1 MSVLSW
7 IIVPLQ
13 SGFERRFANAK
24 AVWNA
29 RREFFQIRS
38 QFTAGRQ
45 QNLAHTVLK
54 NIPERYSFSLV
65 WQAKV
70 KGRKTFSA
78 LSY

>member
-1 MSVLSW
+1 LK
-7 IIVPLQ
+7 
-13 SGFERRFANAK
+13 GDFANAK

-29 RREFFQIRS
+29 RREFFRIRS
-38 QFTAGRQ
+38 QFTADRQ

-54 NIPERYSFSLV
+54 TIPERYSFSLV

-78 LSY
+78 LSH